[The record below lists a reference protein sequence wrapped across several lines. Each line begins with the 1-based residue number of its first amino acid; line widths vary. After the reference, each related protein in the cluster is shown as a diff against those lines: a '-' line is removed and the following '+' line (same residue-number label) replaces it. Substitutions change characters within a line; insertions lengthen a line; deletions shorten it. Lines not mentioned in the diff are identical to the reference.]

1 MRRQG
6 RGCKHQSCAANP
18 TGYSALVAFAVILP
32 GRLGVSDVD
41 VFAVLCPL
49 LFGLWSCSPLV
60 GVSPCS
66 SCRSLLSLFRVVLA
80 ALLEFFSWLSR
91 WFRGLSGRASVLSLP
106 SPRPSF
112 LVFCL
117 RGPRLLY
124 FADFNVVTYFGRF
137 LWHFPSCG
145 VPARWRVLPCVVFR
159 HLRQVVFHLAGSL
172 GVFLNFAA
180 PDPGGC

>member
-1 MRRQG
+1 M
-6 RGCKHQSCAANP
+6 
-18 TGYSALVAFAVILP
+18 
-32 GRLGVSDVD
+32 D

-91 WFRGLSGRASVLSLP
+91 WFRGLAGRASVLSLP

-112 LVFCL
+112 LVSFVFGVYDLCILPISTWLRIMAVFAAFSEL
-117 RGPRLLY
+117 RG
-124 FADFNVVTYFGRF
+124 
-137 LWHFPSCG
+137 
-145 VPARWRVLPCVVFR
+145 AR
-159 HLRQVVFHLAGSL
+159 
-172 GVFLNFAA
+172 
-180 PDPGGC
+180 